1 MLSISTDQL
10 SLWVN
15 QVLMATDMPESAAA
29 IVASNLVQTSLW
41 AIDSHGVSRVPHY
54 LNRLTGGTI
63 NPRPQLQFTETGAAT
78 GQLDGNHGL
87 GIFVCNFAMEKAISL
102 ARNAGVGIVGISNS
116 SHCGAIGLYTR
127 QACLAGMIG
136 IAFTHTD
143 ALVVPHLGKKAFF
156 GTNPISIG
164 IPSMIVDQPL
174 CVDMATSIVPWN
186 RIVNAR
192 RDGGAIAR
200 GLAVNSEGED
210 TEELTEMVALKPI
223 AEHKGYALGFMIDM
237 LCGPLNG
244 MAFGPHVTN
253 MYKDLDQ
260 NRCLG
265 SLMIAIDPQRFAG
278 GALLS
283 QVVTQAIEEVKA
295 QGEAI
300 LFPGEPEYKA
310 AKNRRELGIPIE
322 PVLALEFSD
331 WSEKLG
337 VAAPKYSVSLSG
349 RY

>member
-1 MLSISTDQL
+1 MLAISSDKL
-10 SLWVN
+10 SLWVT
-15 QVLMATDMPESAAA
+15 QVLMATGMPESEAE
-29 IVASNLVQTSLW
+29 IVASGLVQTSLW
-41 AIDSHGVSRVPHY
+41 GIDSHGVSRVPHY
-54 LNRLTGGTI
+54 LNRLTGGTL

-87 GIFVCNFAMEKAISL
+87 GIFVCHFAMEKAISL
-102 ARNAGVGIVGISNS
+102 AKNAGVGIVGISNS

-127 QACLAGMIG
+127 QACLAGTIG

-143 ALVVPHLGKKAFF
+143 ALVVPHLGKRAFF
-156 GTNPISIG
+156 GTNPISIA
-164 IPSMIVDQPL
+164 IPSTIVDRPL

-192 RDGGAIAR
+192 RDGGYIPL
-200 GLAVNSEGED
+200 GLAVNEEGED
-210 TEELTEMVALKPI
+210 TDELREMVALKPI

-253 MYKDLDQ
+253 MYKDLDR

-278 GALLS
+278 GAMLS
-283 QVVTQAIEEVKA
+283 QVVTQVIQEVKA

-300 LFPGEPEYKA
+300 LFPGEPEYKSET
-310 AKNRRELGIPIE
+310 NRREVGIPIE
-322 PVLALEFSD
+322 AAVALEFRD
-331 WSEKLG
+331 WSEKL
-337 VAAPKYSVSLSG
+337 SVTPPEYVSC
-349 RY
+349 